1 MCGEGRAGKRE
12 ANGKSRE
19 EEMHEWV
26 RIGRCRIWNGVGL
39 RSGWGGTEHDE
50 GSGNRSGTGEEGAWR
65 GEVGGTYVRH
75 GARGRDEEER
85 KGRGWRNLCGWKGT
99 EWGWAGRGGQYGTRE
114 GGGDKKREGEGMDGV
129 CVGARVGSHTSKQ
142 LL

>member
-1 MCGEGRAGKRE
+1 MRGEGRAGKRE

-26 RIGRCRIWNGVGL
+26 RRGRCRIWNGVAL

-50 GSGNRSGTGEEGAWR
+50 GSGNRSGTGEGGAWR
-65 GEVGGTYVRH
+65 GEAGGTYVRN

-85 KGRGWRNLCGWKGT
+85 EGEEVEGSVWVGGNRMGMGEARRAVRNAARGRG
-99 EWGWAGRGGQYGTRE
+99 
-114 GGGDKKREGEGMDGV
+114 
-129 CVGARVGSHTSKQ
+129 
-142 LL
+142 

>member
-26 RIGRCRIWNGVGL
+26 RKGRCRIWKGVAL

-85 KGRGWRNLCGWKGT
+85 EGQEVDESVWVGGDRMGMGEARRAVRNATRGRG
-99 EWGWAGRGGQYGTRE
+99 
-114 GGGDKKREGEGMDGV
+114 
-129 CVGARVGSHTSKQ
+129 
-142 LL
+142 